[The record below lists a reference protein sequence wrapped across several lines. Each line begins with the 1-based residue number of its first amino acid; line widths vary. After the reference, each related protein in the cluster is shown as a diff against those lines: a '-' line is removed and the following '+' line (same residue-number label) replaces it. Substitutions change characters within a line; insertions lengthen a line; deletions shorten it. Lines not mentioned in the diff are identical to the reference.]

1 MREFRPDEIYIA
13 AATVGGIYANK
24 TFPGDFIIGNL
35 LINTNIIYSAF
46 KNDVKKLLMLGSSC
60 IYPKLAE
67 QPMKEEALIS
77 GYLEPTNEPY
87 AVAKIAGIKLCESL
101 NRQFY
106 SSNSTDYRAVMP
118 TNLYGPGD
126 NYHELNS
133 HVIPGLIRRI
143 HEAKMKKVPVLLFG
157 VRGKSMREFLHV
169 DDLARACVHI
179 MNLSK
184 EKYDSVTLPMR
195 YYLNAGSGE
204 EISIKNLA
212 KKIVSTVDYQGDLVF
227 DQTKPDGSPRK
238 LIDSQ
243 RLVSTGW
250 KPNIKLEEGL
260 KRTYEDY
267 LENQANLNVRDI

>member
-1 MREFRPDEIYIA
+1 MVGSAIVRELKKSDLPCEIITIPRQKLDLTRQTAVETFMREFRPDEIYIA

-143 HEAKMKKVPVLLFG
+143 HEAKMKKSSSVVIWG
-157 VRGKSMREFLHV
+157 TGKSMREFLHV

-184 EKYDSVTLPMR
+184 ENMTPLHTT
-195 YYLNAGSGE
+195 NA
-204 EISIKNLA
+204 L
-212 KKIVSTVDYQGDLVF
+212 L
-227 DQTKPDGSPRK
+227 
-238 LIDSQ
+238 
-243 RLVSTGW
+243 
-250 KPNIKLEEGL
+250 L
-260 KRTYEDY
+260 KCW
-267 LENQANLNVRDI
+267 LG